1 VVKDPSRQTYH
12 FFMRSTKQMY
22 YDPGLHNA
30 DIGIAMSHFEL
41 AARENGLD
49 GRWQVS
55 DPGLR
60 PVPPGTEYRVSWF
73 GA

>member
-1 VVKDPSRQTYH
+1 
-12 FFMRSTKQMY
+12 MY